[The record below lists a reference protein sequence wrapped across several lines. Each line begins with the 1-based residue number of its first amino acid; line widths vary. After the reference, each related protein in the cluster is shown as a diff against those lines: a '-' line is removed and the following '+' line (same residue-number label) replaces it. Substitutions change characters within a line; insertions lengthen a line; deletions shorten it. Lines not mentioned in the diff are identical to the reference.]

1 MSASTGT
8 IHLYQLQFAQEDTK
22 NQTTTKDSTC
32 TSTNHNHLQMV
43 VGSSLESFSSRTQF
57 VHHLLQA
64 STKYMPSPPSLSFF
78 STTTT
83 TATTAT
89 ASTTS
94 DKSGQIRSHAKL
106 KLPKKQSISTSASTA
121 TPTATTTT
129 TTTAT
134 SLTSSYGPYPPNII
148 AIIPDLEFDKDENNH
163 NDCDSEILLVATMD
177 GSLYHYSLD
186 SPSSDR
192 RHRNN
197 HNDNNNSNNNGNVS
211 NDKRGHRYSRYYNF
225 YSSSWNCIEVQDL
238 MLDPEDL
245 EECCRGGVVHAQ
257 VY

>member
-22 NQTTTKDSTC
+22 NQTTTTTKDSTC

-78 STTTT
+78 STTT
-83 TATTAT
+83 TTAT

-197 HNDNNNSNNNGNVS
+197 NNNDNSNNNGNVS